1 MIDLNLKKQEK
12 EEDTPLG
19 IVIMALMPF
28 AWLFWLLIE
37 RGL

>member
-1 MIDLNLKKQEK
+1 MIDLNRKTKKQED
-12 EEDTPLG
+12 DTPLG

>member
-1 MIDLNLKKQEK
+1 MIDLNRKPEQA

-28 AWLFWLLIE
+28 AWLFWFLIE